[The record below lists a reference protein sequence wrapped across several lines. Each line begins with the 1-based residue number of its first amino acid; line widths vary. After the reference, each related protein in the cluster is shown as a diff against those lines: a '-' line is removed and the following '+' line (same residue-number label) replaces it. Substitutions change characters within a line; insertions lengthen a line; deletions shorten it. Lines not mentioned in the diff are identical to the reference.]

1 MNPTL
6 EQRLR
11 QLTRESL
18 RRWVDEGTASRG
30 KGYRNRVGEIVS
42 VGDSIAAKVRG
53 TDEYTTNVFV
63 DDSGNLA
70 SVCTCPVGRNCKHGV
85 ALALRAAEALKAGK
99 TFPDAPTNG
108 WMVDRKAVEQRLQER
123 EREAE
128 ERRRQREEERTRER
142 RMQEE
147 REAAEAEAFRLRK
160 ASFAAMRDRMLA
172 LREARDFGGTLH
184 AVDELLSATDDDF
197 FIHSRGNELFDLVD
211 EALVPAIETIA
222 ASDMKDVEKILWSH
236 DAGTP
241 YRYCID
247 NSRAASAFWPADGE
261 DDPYGAE
268 TWSAVGD
275 ALRKRLDDPVFVD
288 ACGYHALIHH
298 VGHACD
304 AFWRAGRGEDAF
316 ALRRRFAAKTDG
328 WGACADELCRLGRR
342 DEAKAFLLA
351 IRAGDV
357 KTDSDDWIDGHDL
370 LDKVA
375 DILEQEG
382 DFRRAAAVRA
392 ENWLARVGGIDACGN
407 DWLLQQVL
415 DTAGKA
421 GCRAE
426 VRTALFH
433 AVDTRTPPVGMATH
447 EPAFPASRWRL
458 PVPPFVSER
467 PPHWPLPPS
476 GLAIAIPTRLFDIEA
491 HWCHAEAMLARMALA
506 EGDRADA
513 ARRFLAL
520 PAHVGGYGPVSPED
534 HLNDLERT
542 FESALSNEFPEVAA
556 RIAANREARIILHDT
571 YSPPRHRHAH

>member
-1 MNPTL
+1 MNLTL
-6 EQRLR
+6 EHLLR
-11 QLTRESL
+11 EFDNEAL

-30 KGYRNRVGEIVS
+30 KGYRNRVGKIVEA
-42 VGDSIAAKVRG
+42 GDGIAAKVQG

-63 DDSGNLA
+63 DDNGNLA

-99 TFPDAPTNG
+99 TFPHAPTG
-108 WMVDRKAVEQRLQER
+108 EWEVDRKAVEQRLQER
-123 EREAE
+123 DREAE
-128 ERRRQREEERTRER
+128 ERRRQREEEWARER
-142 RMQEE
+142 RMNEE
-147 REAAEAEAFRLRK
+147 REAAEAEAFQQRK

-172 LREARDFGGTLH
+172 LREARDLDGTLR

-197 FIHSRGNELFDLVD
+197 FIHPRGNELFDLVD

-222 ASDMKDVEKILWSH
+222 ASDMTDVEKILWSH

-241 YRYCID
+241 YRYSIG
-247 NSRAASAFWPADGE
+247 NSRAASAFWPTNGE
-261 DDPYGAE
+261 DNPYGVE

-275 ALRKRLDDPVFVD
+275 ALRKRLDDPVFVE

-298 VGHACD
+298 VAHACD

-316 ALRRRFAAKTDG
+316 TLRRKFAAKTDG
-328 WGACADELCRLGRR
+328 WCACADDLCRLGRSG
-342 DEAKAFLLA
+342 EAKAFLLA

-357 KTDSDDWIDGHDL
+357 KIDSDDWIDGRDL

-392 ENWLARVGGIDACGN
+392 ETWLSRVGGIDAC
-407 DWLLQQVL
+407 DDDFRLQRVL
-415 DTAGKA
+415 DAAEKA

-426 VRTALFH
+426 ARTALFH

-447 EPAFPASRWRL
+447 EPAFPASTWRL

-476 GLAIAIPTRLFDIEA
+476 GLAIQVPSRLFDIEEY
-491 HWCHAEAMLARMALA
+491 WCHAEAMLARMALS

-520 PAHVGGYGPVSPED
+520 PASVGGYGPVSPDD
-534 HLNDLERT
+534 HLNDLERI
-542 FESALSNEFPEVAA
+542 FESALSDEFPEVAA
-556 RIAANREARIILHDT
+556 RIANNRKSRKRVPVC
-571 YSPPRHRHAH
+571 YHASGAAP